1 MSLIA
6 KKTGTT
12 FEPVKEGPHIGV
24 CSSVIDLG
32 HHHNPTYNK
41 MQHKVLIVW
50 ELMDETITI
59 EGKEVNRSIN
69 KIYTNTL
76 SENGTLRKDLEAW
89 RGKKFTEKE
98 LNGFDLSKLLG
109 TACQLMIVHND
120 NGGSTYANI
129 SGIMA
134 LPKNYPIPELPKEQL
149 LLFDIDSE
157 TVLDDLLKLPEWVQ
171 KKVKESEE
179 FKARS
184 GDDGFEEMGS
194 DDDLP
199 F

>member
-6 KKTGTT
+6 KALEGT
-12 FEPVKEGPHIGV
+12 FEPVKEGTHIGV
-24 CSSVIDLG
+24 CSGVIDLG
-32 HHHNPTYNK
+32 HHLNKTYNK
-41 MQHKVLIVW
+41 VQQQVLLMW
-50 ELMDETITI
+50 ELVDETITI
-59 EGKEVNRSIN
+59 DGKEVNRTISET
-69 KIYTNTL
+69 YTNTL
-76 SENGTLRKDLEAW
+76 SESGNLRPALEAW
-89 RGKKFTEKE
+89 RGKKFTDEE
-98 LNGFDLSKLLG
+98 LAGFDLSKLLG
-109 TACQLMIVHND
+109 VATQLAVVHNSRD
-120 NGGSTYANI
+120 GRTYANI
-129 SGIMA
+129 AGLMA
-134 LPKNYPIPELPKEQL
+134 LPKGYPTPILPKEQL